1 MGQAHSVVAGI
12 SLRLPPGGLQPD
24 GGNFFEFC
32 QINRDYRIERTA
44 EGEVLIMSPTG
55 GETGHRNSDLVVDL
69 GIWARRDQTGIVFDS
84 STGFILPN
92 GATRSPDVAWVKR
105 ERLVQLPPQQ
115 KKRFLPL
122 APDFLI
128 ELASPS
134 DSIAALQDKM
144 QEYLA
149 NGVHLA
155 WLLLPEERQVFVYQA
170 ENAPLCLDTPSQL
183 DGAPL
188 LSGFVLDLQRIW
200 DVDF

>member
-1 MGQAHSVVAGI
+1 
-12 SLRLPPGGLQPD
+12 
-24 GGNFFEFC
+24 
-32 QINRDYRIERTA
+32 
-44 EGEVLIMSPTG
+44 
-55 GETGHRNSDLVVDL
+55 
-69 GIWARRDQTGIVFDS
+69 
-84 STGFILPN
+84 
-92 GATRSPDVAWVKR
+92 VKR